1 MTSDG
6 AADRIADRRPR
17 PIATS
22 GGLVFDDAGRC
33 LLIRTYKWSN
43 LWGTPGGK
51 IEYGESMAAA
61 FAREVREETALE
73 VVDVQCVGVLEAIE
87 HPEFVEP
94 RHFIL
99 LQFIGRLRGSPAVT
113 LNDEAHD
120 WRWVTPAE
128 ARAMP
133 LNAPTRDLLDLLE
146 RRPATMTETAT

>member
-1 MTSDG
+1 MTSDPMR
-6 AADRIADRRPR
+6 AR

-33 LLIRTYKWSN
+33 LLIRTHKWSN

-51 IEYGESMAAA
+51 IDYGESMAAA
-61 FAREVREETALE
+61 FVREVKEETDLE
-73 VVDVQCVGVLEAIE
+73 VVDVECVGVLEAIE
-87 HPEFVEP
+87 HPEFIKP

-99 LQFIGRLRGSPAVT
+99 LQFIGRLRGSPQVT
-113 LNDEAHD
+113 LNDEAQE

-133 LNAPTRDLLDLLE
+133 LNEPTRALFDLLDA
-146 RRPATMTETAT
+146 RPWPAKGSKT